1 LIHFYK
7 RLIQQCIM
15 ASTLVTGMSTPSPS
29 QILGCVASSNNQNR
43 DLIFVC
49 SGISLFYHQS
59 VLALF
64 SPFLSDMLGAM
75 ACCKCEK
82 AQCGRKEE
90 VLIVLDKVEV
100 ATVQGLMEYM
110 YKGECMVKD
119 RKGLKEISDLVQM
132 LGINIELERKPN
144 RSPHASWWGKDVA
157 TETKGHEPNLEET
170 VQDTIDGEDY
180 LAVREITDEI
190 LKFVDIFC
198 RSDEDQK
205 CSKCDEWL
213 SKDNFMEHF
222 KIHKEQESRKKSA
235 RRSSSEL
242 EAKVH
247 RPVKSLNKIENMD
260 DSKDTDNA
268 SNGREKSGKR
278 ARKGKKKVDVSIK
291 NEKESTP
298 EKSKKKGRRKIVEVA
313 GEEKYTDEYTCF
325 NPTFKIKPGV
335 RKPGKSLKKKTLDPP
350 VAVVPEIKLT
360 FNLSD
365 IGMTE
370 ETIKLDD
377 LSALPMGGLDENTAN
392 KDMLAHDKLEMSG
405 KRKRKTNV
413 KLTSNPKSEDEKRNQ
428 QQDGIT
434 QDHPRTLSLFSSA
447 KNSPSFPSFLRSVC
461 SQADALLPPGLDME
475 HQELGRR
482 VVHRLAGRRMGKEG
496 DGEVTRDDV
505 MKEML
510 DGIEDDENIEN
521 NINISS
527 DGSEAP
533 LVMDLSEQEL
543 V

>member
-1 LIHFYK
+1 
-7 RLIQQCIM
+7 M
-15 ASTLVTGMSTPSPS
+15 TSTLVTGMSTPSPS
-29 QILGCVASSNNQNR
+29 QILGCVASSNNHNR

-110 YKGECMVKD
+110 YKGECIVKD
-119 RKGLKEISDLVQM
+119 REGLKDISDLVKM
-132 LGINIELERKPN
+132 LGINIKLEQKTKRL
-144 RSPHASWWGKDVA
+144 SDSTWWGRDRDVLI
-157 TETKGHEPNLEET
+157 EVKENEPNLEET
-170 VQDTIDGEDY
+170 VQDNIDGEDY
-180 LAVREITDEI
+180 LAVEEREITDEI

-222 KIHKEQESRKKSA
+222 KIHKEQEYRKKSA

-291 NEKESTP
+291 NEKES
-298 EKSKKKGRRKIVEVA
+298 
-313 GEEKYTDEYTCF
+313 
-325 NPTFKIKPGV
+325 
-335 RKPGKSLKKKTLDPP
+335 
-350 VAVVPEIKLT
+350 
-360 FNLSD
+360 
-365 IGMTE
+365 
-370 ETIKLDD
+370 
-377 LSALPMGGLDENTAN
+377 
-392 KDMLAHDKLEMSG
+392 
-405 KRKRKTNV
+405 
-413 KLTSNPKSEDEKRNQ
+413 
-428 QQDGIT
+428 
-434 QDHPRTLSLFSSA
+434 
-447 KNSPSFPSFLRSVC
+447 
-461 SQADALLPPGLDME
+461 
-475 HQELGRR
+475 
-482 VVHRLAGRRMGKEG
+482 
-496 DGEVTRDDV
+496 
-505 MKEML
+505 
-510 DGIEDDENIEN
+510 
-521 NINISS
+521 
-527 DGSEAP
+527 
-533 LVMDLSEQEL
+533 
-543 V
+543 

>member
-1 LIHFYK
+1 
-7 RLIQQCIM
+7 M
-15 ASTLVTGMSTPSPS
+15 
-29 QILGCVASSNNQNR
+29 
-43 DLIFVC
+43 
-49 SGISLFYHQS
+49 
-59 VLALF
+59 
-64 SPFLSDMLGAM
+64 
-75 ACCKCEK
+75 
-82 AQCGRKEE
+82 
-90 VLIVLDKVEV
+90 IVLDKVEV

-110 YKGECMVKD
+110 YKGECIVKD
-119 RKGLKEISDLVQM
+119 REGLKEISDLVKM
-132 LGINIELERKPN
+132 LGINIKLEQKTKRL
-144 RSPHASWWGKDVA
+144 SESTWWGRDRDVVI
-157 TETKGHEPNLEET
+157 EVKGNEPNLEET
-170 VQDTIDGEDY
+170 VQDTIGGEDY
-180 LAVREITDEI
+180 LAVEEREITDEI

-213 SKDNFMEHF
+213 NKDNFMEHF
-222 KIHKEQESRKKSA
+222 RIHKEQVNQKKLA
-235 RRSSSEL
+235 RISSSES
-242 EAKVH
+242 EVH
-247 RPVKSLNKIENMD
+247 RPVKSPNMIENMD
-260 DSKDTDNA
+260 DSRDGHIA

-278 ARKGKKKVDVSIK
+278 GGKGKKKDVPNK
-291 NEKESTP
+291 NDEESTH

-335 RKPGKSLKKKTLDPP
+335 KKLGRSSRKKTLDPP

-377 LSALPMGGLDENTAN
+377 LSAMPIGGIDEIADNMDIGVHN
-392 KDMLAHDKLEMSG
+392 NLEMSG
-405 KRKRKTNV
+405 KKKRRIKAPKV
-413 KLTSNPKSEDEKRNQ
+413 KLPSKPQSEDEMKNQ
-428 QQDGIT
+428 QDTIT
-434 QDHPRTLSLFSSA
+434 QDHPRTLAIFSSA

-461 SQADALLPPGLDME
+461 SQADSLLPPGLDVE

-482 VVHRLAGRRMGKEG
+482 VVHRLAGRMVGKEG
-496 DGEVTRDDV
+496 DAEGEGELTRDDV
-505 MKEML
+505 MKEMIE
-510 DGIEDDENIEN
+510 GIDDEENIEK